1 METTQITS
9 SATQSDYACLIIMLV
24 VIVGLIILII
34 ANIRK
39 VNKGVKA
46 RKSEDEAK
54 GVIQRGVFKHFN
66 GLSLPE
72 GAVCTVLLSS
82 DKYEFIANGVE
93 FNLPLSKIT
102 DVCCKTDV
110 DIQKQYVSSVGGAVG
125 GAVLFGPV
133 GAMIGGR
140 AKQKKVKKVSTYLI
154 ITYMDNDAV
163 KYIGFDVTNSIWEA
177 NKFVKQFKT
186 NGSNSVTKIDL

>member
-9 SATQSDYACLIIMLV
+9 SATQSDYACLIIMLI

-34 ANIRK
+34 ANIKK
-39 VNKGVKA
+39 VKRGIEKDKA
-46 RKSEDEAK
+46 D
-54 GVIQRGVFKHFN
+54 GIIQRGVFRHFN

-72 GAVCTVLLSS
+72 NTPCTILLYN
-82 DKYEFIANGVE
+82 DRYEFKANGIS
-93 FNLPLSKIT
+93 FNLPLAKIT

-125 GAVLFGPV
+125 GAVLFGPI

-163 KYIGFDVTNSIWEA
+163 KYIGFDATNSEWVA
-177 NKFVKQFKT
+177 NNFVNQFKT
-186 NGSNSVTKIDL
+186 NGSNTATKIDL

>member
-34 ANIRK
+34 ANIKK
-39 VNKGVKA
+39 VKRGIEKDKA
-46 RKSEDEAK
+46 D
-54 GVIQRGVFKHFN
+54 GIIQRGVFRHFN
-66 GLSLPE
+66 GLNLPE
-72 GAVCTVLLSS
+72 NTLCTILLYN
-82 DKYEFIANGVE
+82 DKYEFKANGIS
-93 FNLPLSKIT
+93 FNLPLAKIT

-125 GAVLFGPV
+125 GAVLFGPI

-163 KYIGFDVTNSIWEA
+163 KYIGFDATNSEWVA
-177 NKFVKQFKT
+177 NNFVNQFKT
-186 NGSNSVTKIDL
+186 NGSNTATKIDL